1 MIPHVAVGVALI
13 FHTSSLFAQADAAPT
28 NITVDDT
35 NSTYWTW
42 AGSWHAV
49 TPSSPCVGC
58 LDQPDP
64 SQIYN
69 HTWHDGG
76 LRSGSFTF
84 QGSAVY
90 IYGTDVLNPANI
102 SFSMNNPSITGFHY
116 YAGTDYVYRS
126 LFFAATGLDSTVQHT
141 VTWIL
146 EQSSTGG
153 IAASF
158 DYAVFT
164 VDEPDTSG
172 PSNTNAVGG
181 ISTTSSSSASARGT
195 NPAGGTSM
203 GATPSTSPLLSSGS
217 STSPS
222 NTHAGGISIGVT
234 ASSSTASESTGSS
247 APAKHKSKTGPIVGA
262 VIAVVGGLALLG
274 ALFICLRHRP
284 SSRPKSL
291 ANSNVPSSRMVAPTG
306 YLVEPYQLPTP
317 EIAPAPSTVTTL
329 LTAPTVP
336 SSQILTVAS
345 NSKSPP
351 EPVVSATDPHPDPG
365 RPRDLEVEERLR
377 HLEALAANSQ
387 PPPYH

>member
-1 MIPHVAVGVALI
+1 MIPYVAVGVALI
-13 FHTSSLFAQADAAPT
+13 FHVSSLSPQADAAPT

-35 NSTYWTW
+35 DSTYWTW
-42 AGSWHAV
+42 AGSPWHAV

-58 LDQPDP
+58 LDHPDP

-69 HTWHDGG
+69 HTWHDGS
-76 LRSGSFTF
+76 LLSGSFTF

-90 IYGTDVLNPANI
+90 IYGTDVFNSANI
-102 SFSMNNPSITGFHY
+102 SFSMNNPPITGFHY
-116 YAGTDYVYRS
+116 YPGTDYVYRS
-126 LFFAATGLDSTVQHT
+126 LFFAATGLDSAVQHT
-141 VTWIL
+141 VAWIL
-146 EQSSTGG
+146 EQSSAGG
-153 IAASF
+153 MAASF

-172 PSNTNAVGG
+172 PSSTNPGG
-181 ISTTSSSSASARGT
+181 EISTTSI
-195 NPAGGTSM
+195 NPVGGTSVGV
-203 GATPSTSPLLSSGS
+203 GATSSTSPSLSSGS

-234 ASSSTASESTGSS
+234 ASHSTASESTGSS

-306 YLVEPYQLPTP
+306 YLVEPYQLPTT
-317 EIAPAPSTVTTL
+317 EIVSTPSTVTTP
-329 LTAPTVP
+329 LTAPTVS
-336 SSQILTVAS
+336 SSQILIIAS

-351 EPVVSATDPHPDPG
+351 EPVIPASDPPG
-365 RPRDLEVEERLR
+365 PPRDLEVEERLR